1 MDEPH
6 GPPETLL
13 LAPVC
18 SSMQEVDYDEDI
30 EMGMALHGAAA
41 SQGESHD
48 YFMGQSISAT

>member
-18 SSMQEVDYDEDI
+18 SSMQELNHDEDFD
-30 EMGMALHGAAA
+30 MGLALHGAAA
-41 SQGESHD
+41 SQGEAYD
-48 YFMGQSISAT
+48 